1 MHRFVIVTITFKYPQ
16 NNLSQMKKRFVFFCL
31 FIFVLQVHAQDSL
44 IVQTDSIIITEEI
57 NLQQK
62 DSDTLVLVEAEKTD
76 SSEQALL
83 PSHYL
88 FTQRWLWGENGL
100 MRNFD
105 TFSLSME
112 ARDREMEIRDK
123 MNQIH
128 RIAGYVSLA
137 GMIGSGITGQMSS
150 KGNEKAKDL
159 HETFT
164 GVTNFTYFG
173 SLAFALFSPP
183 PMRNRTTG
191 FTKLNIHRTLAIVH
205 VTSMLATNILSGML
219 ENNSSLV
226 PYHRI
231 AAITAFSSLFVATVV
246 IKL

>member
-1 MHRFVIVTITFKYPQ
+1 MCRFVRVNISIKHPKTFA
-16 NNLSQMKKRFVFFCL
+16 QMKKQFVFFCL
-31 FIFVLQVHAQDSL
+31 FILALQVHAQDSL
-44 IVQTDSIIITEEI
+44 IVKTDSIVVSEVLSPQPI
-57 NLQQK
+57 
-62 DSDTLVLVEAEKTD
+62 DTNAVALPEPERTD
-76 SSEQALL
+76 TSEQALL
-83 PSHYL
+83 PTHYL
-88 FTQRWLWGENGL
+88 FTQRWLWGANGL

-105 TFSLSME
+105 TFALSLE
-112 ARDREMEIRDK
+112 AREREIEIREK
-123 MNQIH
+123 MNQVH

>member
-1 MHRFVIVTITFKYPQ
+1 M
-16 NNLSQMKKRFVFFCL
+16 SFC
-31 FIFVLQVHAQDSL
+31 
-44 IVQTDSIIITEEI
+44 I
-57 NLQQK
+57 NYYSRDYHNK
-62 DSDTLVLVEAEKTD
+62 TLVFGVYKSILNNNRHVRCGLDWFVCAHHHFHYTNAVALPEPERTD
-76 SSEQALL
+76 TSEQALL
-83 PSHYL
+83 PTHYL
-88 FTQRWLWGENGL
+88 FTQRWLWGANGL

-105 TFSLSME
+105 TFALSLE
-112 ARDREMEIRDK
+112 AREREIEIREK
-123 MNQIH
+123 MNQVH

-173 SLAFALFSPP
+173 SLAFALFAPP
-183 PMRNRTTG
+183 RVKNHASG
-191 FTKLNIHRTLAIVH
+191 FTKTNIHRTLSIVH

>member
-1 MHRFVIVTITFKYPQ
+1 
-16 NNLSQMKKRFVFFCL
+16 MKKRFVFFCL

-76 SSEQALL
+76 SGEQALL

-105 TFSLSME
+105 TFTLSLE

>member
-1 MHRFVIVTITFKYPQ
+1 
-16 NNLSQMKKRFVFFCL
+16 MKKQFVYFCL
-31 FIFVLQVHAQDSL
+31 FILALQVHAQDSL
-44 IVQTDSIIITEEI
+44 IVKTDSIVVSEVLSPQPIDTNAVALPETERT
-57 NLQQK
+57 
-62 DSDTLVLVEAEKTD
+62 DT
-76 SSEQALL
+76 SEQALF
-83 PSHYL
+83 PTHYL
-88 FTQRWLWGENGL
+88 FTQRWLWGANGL

-105 TFSLSME
+105 TFALSLE
-112 ARDREMEIRDK
+112 AREREIEIREK
-123 MNQIH
+123 MNQVH

-173 SLAFALFSPP
+173 SLAFALFAPP
-183 PMRNRTTG
+183 RMKNHASG
-191 FTKLNIHRTLAIVH
+191 FTKTNIHRTLSIVH

>member
-1 MHRFVIVTITFKYPQ
+1 
-16 NNLSQMKKRFVFFCL
+16 
-31 FIFVLQVHAQDSL
+31 
-44 IVQTDSIIITEEI
+44 
-57 NLQQK
+57 
-62 DSDTLVLVEAEKTD
+62 
-76 SSEQALL
+76 
-83 PSHYL
+83 
-88 FTQRWLWGENGL
+88 

-105 TFSLSME
+105 TFTLSLE
-112 ARDREMEIRDK
+112 AREREIEIREK
-123 MNQIH
+123 MNQVH

-164 GVTNFTYFG
+164 GVTNFNYFG
-173 SLAFALFSPP
+173 SLAFALFAPP
-183 PMRNRTTG
+183 RMKNHASG
-191 FTKLNIHRTLAIVH
+191 FTKTNIHRTLAIVH

>member
-1 MHRFVIVTITFKYPQ
+1 
-16 NNLSQMKKRFVFFCL
+16 
-31 FIFVLQVHAQDSL
+31 
-44 IVQTDSIIITEEI
+44 
-57 NLQQK
+57 
-62 DSDTLVLVEAEKTD
+62 
-76 SSEQALL
+76 
-83 PSHYL
+83 
-88 FTQRWLWGENGL
+88 

-105 TFSLSME
+105 TFALSLE
-112 ARDREMEIRDK
+112 AREREIEIREK
-123 MNQIH
+123 MNQVH

-173 SLAFALFSPP
+173 SLAFALFAPP
-183 PMRNRTTG
+183 RMKNHASG
-191 FTKLNIHRTLAIVH
+191 FTKTNIHRTLSIVH

-246 IKL
+246 IKLYKKIHYGFSSNSLGCGHLPEFGRTFDFDNLVIDRPEGNKTQTKTTFTQKTKHYSLCIGSDTWRDHDIFLFFT

>member
-16 NNLSQMKKRFVFFCL
+16 NNLSRMKKRFVFFCL

-44 IVQTDSIIITEEI
+44 MVQTDSINVIEEL
-57 NLQQK
+57 NPQQV
-62 DSDTLVLVEAEKTD
+62 DSSAVALVEPEIAD

-105 TFSLSME
+105 GFKLSME